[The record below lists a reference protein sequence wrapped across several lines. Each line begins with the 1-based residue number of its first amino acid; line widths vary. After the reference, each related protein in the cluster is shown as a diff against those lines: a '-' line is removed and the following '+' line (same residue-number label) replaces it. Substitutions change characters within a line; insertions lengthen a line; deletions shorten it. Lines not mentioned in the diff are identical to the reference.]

1 MNEDFL
7 GVALGL
13 LIVAGTIVFALAVTI
28 AWSAFVGW
36 LVVFVAGIFFTIPPM
51 TFWHYLAI
59 GIVISWFMPKP
70 AVIQQR
76 K

>member
-7 GVALGL
+7 GVALGC
-13 LIVAGTIVFALAVTI
+13 LIVAAAVVFGVAIGA

-36 LVVFVAGIFFTIPPM
+36 LLVFVAGIFFTIPPM